1 MLIIILPNK
10 NIFYNNKKVNQKV
23 VIIINRWDNRNIL
36 PI

>member
-1 MLIIILPNK
+1 MLIIIIPNK